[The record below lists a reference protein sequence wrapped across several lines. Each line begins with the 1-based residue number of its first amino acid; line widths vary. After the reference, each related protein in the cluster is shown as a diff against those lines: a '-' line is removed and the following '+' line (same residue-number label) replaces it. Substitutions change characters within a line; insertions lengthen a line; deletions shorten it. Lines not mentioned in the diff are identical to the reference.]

1 MIGSGQ
7 VPLRDREYGRLRSK
21 PLPGDTAMTNH
32 RRTFDQEHIS
42 DLPDE
47 LRESI
52 ESESSEEDLG
62 DETQANEERET
73 EEGIE
78 QTEFIEPSE

>member
-1 MIGSGQ
+1 
-7 VPLRDREYGRLRSK
+7 
-21 PLPGDTAMTNH
+21 MTNH
-32 RRTFDQEHIS
+32 RRAFDQEHIS

-52 ESESSEEDLG
+52 ESESTDEDLG

-78 QTEFIEPSE
+78 QSEFIEPSE